1 MKYFYT
7 SILMMLATLC
17 IAQNNPT
24 YSYRS
29 ASNPFYWKNKMPR
42 ADYWQQDVQ
51 YTIDATLD
59 DSLNTLTGNSY
70 TLVYWNNSPFELKE
84 LYFHLFQNIALPG
97 SYYEDLN
104 KNNKVPVTFGSYQ
117 KEGLGTT
124 TENIQVN
131 GQSVKTELDN
141 TILKVLLNQPL
152 KSGDSL
158 VVTMKFKTYYDN
170 GSIRRRMKFYE
181 TFNTKHFDGVFW
193 YPSICVYDQ
202 KFGWTTDQHLD
213 KEFYHDYGSFDVS
226 LTLPQEYVLDA
237 TGIMVNEK
245 EVLPDTLRA
254 KLDIKNF
261 ANKKFGEQ
269 PSIIIPKIKGKT
281 KTWIFH
287 ADNVHN
293 FAFTAD
299 PLYRIG
305 ETSWNGV
312 RVITLAQE
320 QNASKWQQSGG
331 YTARII
337 QTYSTDFGM
346 YNWPKIIV
354 ADAKDGMEYS
364 MLTLDNGTYPQH
376 QYLLSH
382 EVGHMWFY
390 GMVGSNE
397 TYRAFMDEGF
407 TQFLTVW
414 SMDKILGKKRDRI
427 HPNKFIDKYID
438 SADNRNDYL
447 YAPYLNHVTEN
458 FDEPLNTHSCAFN
471 GAIRHSGNYGLV
483 YYKSGTMLYNLKYVL
498 GDSLFLGAM
507 KHYVQK
513 WKFAHPYPED
523 FRQAI
528 IEYTQTDL
536 NWFFDEWLE
545 TTKNIDYKVK
555 SVKRISKNTDSLEYA
570 VTFERIG
577 RMHMPLKFT
586 VAYED
591 GTSKNFLIPNTWFK
605 PPTKD
610 SILSKWYGWDLLK
623 PTYTTNIK
631 SISKIKSVIIDPEML
646 LADIDNSN
654 NEWGK
659 KTNNTWQFDHRVPQ
673 GKNWKYRRNYLRPD
687 VWYNGFDGL
696 QLGIHAEGKYF
707 NKYNYHVSVWG
718 NTTLGQ
724 NLKTATNLNPQY
736 IAFNA
741 IYNRQLSKVSKEL
754 VANSQLAFNAGIW
767 KGILGIEKTFRRQD
781 IQNARY
787 TKVSVFA
794 KYLVNE
800 SNYQSYLLH
809 PGEWGIR
816 NQSTQ
821 WVNASL
827 NISVLRNYVY
837 TKGSGTLNLS
847 VRAPFIASSY
857 NYSQVTAEAK
867 NTYAVS
873 KKLDL
878 KTRAFAQMGLN
889 DIPLESSLYA
899 AGANEE
905 QMIDNKYTRAVGFVP
920 NDWTNYQNGSNHFQ
934 YGGGLNLRGY
944 AGNIC
949 TEKIAK
955 PSGGDSIVYA
965 YNGQSGGSVN
975 LELEFDKFIKIK
987 AKGLTKNFHFDTY
1000 GFFDG
1005 GLLNYKVGTKN
1016 YWSSVRMDAGLGT
1029 AMTIKFSP
1037 YDIKPLI
1044 IRADFPLWLNTPA
1057 GTENYTGFRWV
1068 LSVSR
1073 AF

>member
-7 SILMMLATLC
+7 SIVWILATLC

-24 YSYRS
+24 NSYRS
-29 ASNPFYWKNKMPR
+29 ASNPHYWKNKMPR
-42 ADYWQQDVQ
+42 ADYWQQDVH

-104 KNNKVPVTFGSYQ
+104 KNNKIPVTFGPYQ

-131 GQSVKTELDN
+131 GQAVKTELDN
-141 TILKVLLNQPL
+141 TILKVFLNQSL

-269 PSIIIPKIKGKT
+269 PSIIIPKVKGKT

-346 YNWPKIIV
+346 YDWPKIIV

-414 SMDKILGKKRDRI
+414 SMNKILGKKRDRI

-447 YAPYLNHVTEN
+447 YAPYLNHASEN
-458 FDEPLNTHSCAFN
+458 FDEQLNTHSCAFN

-555 SVKRISKNTDSLEYA
+555 SVKRISKNIDSLEYA

-586 VAYED
+586 VVYED

-623 PTYTTNIK
+623 PTYSTNIK
-631 SISKIKSVIIDPEML
+631 CTSKIKTVIIDPEML

-659 KTNNTWQFDHRVPQ
+659 KTNNTWQFDHRIPQ
-673 GKNWKYRRNYLRPD
+673 AKNWKYRRNYIRPD

-696 QLGIHAEGKYF
+696 QLGIHLEGKYF
-707 NKYNYHVSVWG
+707 NKYTYHVSVWG

-724 NLKTATNLNPQY
+724 NLRYATNLPPQY

-741 IYNRQLSKVSKEL
+741 MYNRQLSKVSKEL
-754 VANSQLAFNAGIW
+754 FVNSQLAYNAGIW

-781 IQNARY
+781 RQNVRY

-800 SNYQSYLLH
+800 YNYQPYLLYAN
-809 PGEWGIR
+809 EWGVR
-816 NQSTQ
+816 NQFTQ
-821 WVNASL
+821 WVNASF
-827 NISVLRNYVY
+827 NISILRNYVY

-847 VRAPFIASSY
+847 VRTPFIASSY
-857 NYSQVTAEAK
+857 NYSQVSAEAK
-867 NTYAVS
+867 NTYAVT

-878 KTRAFAQMGLN
+878 KTRAFVQMGLN
-889 DIPLESSLYA
+889 DVPLESSLYA
-899 AGANEE
+899 AGANQE
-905 QMIDNKYTRAVGFVP
+905 QMIDNKYTRAIGFVP
-920 NDWTNYQNGSNHFQ
+920 FDWLNYQNSTNHFQ

-975 LELEFDKFIKIK
+975 IELEFDKFIKIK
-987 AKGLTKNFHFDTY
+987 AKGLTKNIHFDMY

-1005 GLLNYKVGTKN
+1005 GVLNYKVATKN

-1037 YDIKPLI
+1037 YDITPLT
-1044 IRADFPLWLNTPA
+1044 IRADFPLWINTPVV
-1057 GTENYTGFRWV
+1057 GENYGDFRWV
-1068 LSVSR
+1068 LSVNR